1 MQGAFLTV
9 VVVVGVV
16 GLLGALI
23 VLALSRGTWESLGRD
38 RLLMESDLHDP
49 RPRPHAAPPPGPA
62 GADERETEIRQMLEA
77 RNRRRRHHGEAEL
90 DVEAELARLLS
101 APADGAPVHPPG
113 DRSQADPELV
123 AEVRQFVLA
132 HNHRRVRRGQ
142 PPLDVEAEIKSQIAR
157 LNG

>member
-16 GLLGALI
+16 GLVGALI
-23 VLALSRGTWESLGRD
+23 ALAMSRSTWESLGRD

-49 RPRPHAAPPPGPA
+49 RPRPHAGLRPA
-62 GADERETEIRQMLEA
+62 AADADERATDIRQMLEA

-90 DVEAELARLLS
+90 DVEAELGRLLS
-101 APADGAPVHPPG
+101 AWADDAPGHPPAY
-113 DRSQADPELV
+113 RSQADPELV

-142 PPLDVEAEIKSQIAR
+142 PPLDVEAEIKRQIAR